1 MKKHSIYLL
10 LLSAIMLFLSC
21 EKDSNDP
28 DEPIIPTF
36 DKGVIVTCEGAFG
49 SGNATIHYLDP
60 AESTIMA
67 DIYQTINQEN
77 VGDVLQSI
85 TFDDRYA
92 YIVVNNSGQI
102 ILADR
107 TTFETEGTIGGLNA
121 PTEIR
126 LKDEKG
132 YIGNLFNPYIKI
144 ADLGQSK
151 VTDSLYAAVSSEKI
165 LIEGNTL
172 FILSHSEYQGRV
184 KDHIYTI
191 DRKSTRLN
199 SSHVAI
205 SYAVFCLKKKN

>member
-10 LLSAIMLFLSC
+10 LLSAIILFLSC
-21 EKDSNDP
+21 EKDSSDP
-28 DEPIIPTF
+28 DKAILPTF
-36 DKGVIVTCEGAFG
+36 DKGVIVTSEGEFG
-49 SGNATIHYLDP
+49 RGNATIHYLDP
-60 AESTIMA
+60 AEYTIMA
-67 DIYQTINQEN
+67 DIYQTINQET

-85 TFDDRYA
+85 TFDDLYA

-107 TTFETEGTIGGLNA
+107 TTFEKEGTIGGLNA

-126 LKDEKG
+126 LKDGKG

-151 VTDSLYAAVSSEKI
+151 V
-165 LIEGNTL
+165 
-172 FILSHSEYQGRV
+172 
-184 KDHIYTI
+184 

-199 SSHVAI
+199 
-205 SYAVFCLKKKN
+205 